1 MVNPAKLW
9 NERDKKIA
17 ETRRFEIV
25 RPLVENS
32 KNAQNGFIIV
42 SYFKSMKRLHN
53 LHIISVITL

>member
-25 RPLVENS
+25 RPLVEDS
-32 KNAQNGFIIV
+32 KNAQNGFTIV
-42 SYFKSMKRLHN
+42 LYF
-53 LHIISVITL
+53 